1 MPAPARELRVR
12 MYRVGFGDCFLVT
25 VGEGA
30 ERGHALVDCGV
41 HPTADIKTF
50 DKVMDDIERTTDG
63 RLGFLVASHEHA
75 DHISG
80 YGRYRDRFA
89 AFRIGEVWMPW
100 ALDPNDPDAVALRT
114 RRLELVRTLALHLE
128 AVGGPPE
135 IADVLLN
142 LGFAPGS
149 LGVSSNAVAVDALR
163 SGFGGAARK
172 VRYFQAGARPEV
184 PEELR
189 GLTARVL
196 GPPRDAAFL
205 KRMDPPAGQRYLQ
218 LKGRRA
224 EAVNALVPFLK
235 KWELLPAEGRRR
247 LRTRA
252 ADELDLAG
260 ELEDSI
266 HQLALSLD
274 TAANNTSLV
283 LLLDFVGHTL
293 LFPGDAQWGNWQSWL
308 EAPGAESLLAGLSFF
323 KVAHHGSHNA
333 TPRRALEGMPTG
345 EFAAMVSTQSKPWKS
360 IPREPLMTRL
370 TEKTRGRVVRSDSV
384 KVAGAVAGPPLKARL
399 PTGFKRGAQWLD
411 YVYRLS

>member
-1 MPAPARELRVR
+1 
-12 MYRVGFGDCFLVT
+12 MYRVGFGDCFLLSVA
-25 VGEGA
+25 EGA

-63 RLGFLVASHEHA
+63 RLALVVASHEHA

-80 YGRYRDRFA
+80 YGRFRDRFA
-89 AFRIGEVWMPW
+89 AFHIGEVWMPW
-100 ALDPNDPDAVALRT
+100 ALDPNDPDAVALRAG
-114 RRLELVRTLALHLE
+114 RLELVRTLGLHLG

-142 LGFAPGS
+142 LGFTAGP
-149 LGVSSNAVAVDALR
+149 LGVSGNAVAVDALR
-163 SGFGGAARK
+163 SRFGGAARK
-172 VRYFQAGARPEV
+172 VRYFEAGARPEV

-189 GLTARVL
+189 GLTVRVL
-196 GPPRDAAFL
+196 GPPRDPAFL
-205 KRMDPPAGQRYLQ
+205 KRMNPPAGQRFLQ
-218 LKGRRA
+218 LKGRQA
-224 EAVNALVPFLK
+224 EPLNPLVPFLK
-235 KWELLPAEGRRR
+235 KWELLQSEGRRR
-247 LRTRA
+247 LGTRA
-252 ADELDLAG
+252 ADELNLAG

-266 HQLALSLD
+266 QQLALTLD
-274 TAANNTSLV
+274 TAVNNTSLV
-283 LLLDFVGHTL
+283 LLFDFVGHTL

-308 EAPGAESLLAGLSFF
+308 DAPGADTLLAGLSFL

-360 IPREPLMTRL
+360 IPRGPLMTRL
-370 TEKTRGRVVRSDSV
+370 TEKTRGHVVRSDSV
-384 KVAGAVAGPPLKARL
+384 KVAGAIAGPALKARL